1 MSPAVLRTLCG
12 SCLALGIAD
21 LTWLT
26 SNSDRIVSRSSR
38 KPIDDESAVA
48 ASAVVAR
55 APAIAATPNAAPA
68 VPTPVPSAASDSPL
82 AALSQEPAVAPA
94 EVVHCTVPFDRSHAN
109 LRPDETASLAAI
121 AETLKNHPQAVV
133 RVAGHADRT
142 AWKANRGDN
151 MTLSDL
157 RATAVVRALGQL
169 GVPPARIK
177 RVAFGDTKPLDDR
190 ASEDAYRRNRR
201 VEVRVDLMGEH

>member
-1 MSPAVLRTLCG
+1 
-12 SCLALGIAD
+12 LALGIAD

-26 SNSDRIVSRSSR
+26 SNSDRLVSTSSR
-38 KPIDDESAVA
+38 KPLDDESAVA
-48 ASAVVAR
+48 ASAVAGR
-55 APAIAATPNAAPA
+55 APAIAATPNAAP
-68 VPTPVPSAASDSPL
+68 VPTPVPSAAIDSPL
-82 AALSQEPAVAPA
+82 AALSQEPAAAPA
-94 EVVHCTVPFDRSHAN
+94 EVVHCTVPFDRSHAS

-201 VEVRVDLMGEH
+201 VEVRVDLMGER